1 MRLNCNL
8 LLVYILLLGLGATF
22 YLVLTR
28 VRLPY
33 LDYTV
38 NTELELLQQV
48 DPARHR
54 ARLQELYGR
63 LNEDRRRM
71 ENRGYVNPTRTP

>member
-1 MRLNCNL
+1 M
-8 LLVYILLLGLGATF
+8 F

-38 NTELELLQQV
+38 NSELELLQQV
-48 DPARHR
+48 DPERHR
-54 ARLQELYGR
+54 VRLQEIYGK
-63 LNEDRRRM
+63 LNEDRRNM
-71 ENRGYVNPTRTP
+71 EQRGYLNPTPSVSDS